1 MDFDVFISYSTIDKA
16 TADATCAALESAGI
30 RCWIAPRD
38 VRPGTQ
44 YAAAIIDAID
54 SCQLMVLIF
63 SSNANASVQIHREIE
78 RAASK
83 GVPIVPVRIEGI
95 VPTKSMEYFLGQI
108 HWLDALTP
116 PLAAHLQKLI
126 ETIKAIL
133 QVDATGRGPLA
144 GGIGQQESVF
154 TATPAAFGEY
164 LKKSERSP
172 LQGLAA
178 KAAPLA
184 LVLIGALGA
193 AVFMLWDR
201 RPSPA
206 PIAATLP
213 VPQQQARVSV
223 APLSIEKTGPFGG
236 SGGVAFDDTDNNPDH
251 LPISTIRIVEAL
263 NPGDQTQRLVG
274 ALQVGWGDNIGRW
287 HGVGGANYQDTQ
299 LIRLESNEKIG
310 RIDVNW
316 MPYRYPTTN
325 NSPPPL
331 WIAGL
336 AIWTNVRV
344 YAFGNMGSGTL
355 NQCILGNG
363 ETLLGFFGRSGS
375 YIDQIGCVVGKPK

>member
-1 MDFDVFISYSTIDKA
+1 MDFDVFISYSTTDKA

-54 SCQLMVLIF
+54 LCQLMVLIF

-133 QVDATGRGPLA
+133 QVDATGRAPLA
-144 GGIGQQESVF
+144 DRNGQPESVF
-154 TATPAAFGEY
+154 AATPAAFGEY
-164 LKKSERSP
+164 LKKPERSP
-172 LQGLAA
+172 LQRIAVS
-178 KAAPLA
+178 AAPFA
-184 LVLIGALGA
+184 LVLTGALAA
-193 AVFMLWDR
+193 AVFMLWEQ
-201 RPSPA
+201 RPSPVPVPA
-206 PIAATLP
+206 PLP

-223 APLSIEKTGPFGG
+223 APQTIEKTGPFGG
-236 SGGVAFDDTDNNPDH
+236 SGGVAFDDTDKNPDH
-251 LPISTIRIVEAL
+251 LPISAIRIIEAL
-263 NPGDQTQRLVG
+263 NPGDRSQRLVG
-274 ALQVGWGDNIGRW
+274 ALQVAWGGNVGNW
-287 HGVGGANYQDTQ
+287 HGVGGANYQDPQ
-299 LIRLESNEKIG
+299 LIRFESNEKIG

-316 MPYRYPTTN
+316 MPYRYPSTN
-325 NSPPPL
+325 NSPPPQ

-344 YAFGNMGSGTL
+344 YTFGNMGSGTL
-355 NQCILGNG
+355 NQCILGYG